1 MDRYYSLL
9 SQNAGVILFGS
20 LAMANMVLSKG
31 KSSRALIA
39 GRGARVSRSA
49 AERDGI
55 IKKWQEKDG
64 IDSWLEQV
72 DSEKSLTW
80 VKGQNDICFG
90 TLGKPEDSPFY
101 SETLK
106 ILDSKEKIPYVSK
119 IGDFYYNF
127 WQDDEHR
134 RGIWRRCTL
143 LKFKSKN
150 PVWETVLD
158 LDSLNEK
165 EGESWVWKGYVL
177 YKPDPESA
185 DEGPSAL
192 SRAMVRLSRGGADA
206 TVVREFDL
214 LAKSFVADGF
224 QMPEAKSSVSW
235 KDINTLI
242 VGTDFGDGNSVTDS
256 GYPRTVREWK
266 RGTTLSDSKQIQEGA
281 QTDVSVTSWV
291 DKHRG
296 HKFQFCCLSHTFYT
310 ETLLVKLQLGS
321 WVKVP
326 KPEDSD
332 MMVFA
337 DKFILRL
344 RSDWKINDKTTFK
357 TGSVVAVDGKE
368 LIQKA
373 EKSNFTV
380 LFEPTARSSL
390 DSMTHTYNYV
400 VLQTLDNVLSKVIFW
415 KFSKDKGWV
424 LSSEEPQSSI
434 RSISLSAV
442 DDMHNDWLWMTTFS
456 FLNTTRLSTI
466 DAKNGAKGIAEA
478 KVLKSLPPQFNDA
491 GLTETQYEATSEDG
505 TKIPYFIVS
514 KKDTKLDGSNPTLL
528 YGYGGF
534 MISMTPGYAA
544 VAGKLWLERGGVYVV
559 ANIRGGGEFGPGWH
573 KAALKENRKLAYD
586 DFIAVAEDL
595 ISRKITSSA
604 HLGIRGGSNGGLLMG
619 NMITRR
625 PDLWGAVIC
634 QVPLLDMYRYNRLL
648 AGASWMAEYGNPEI
662 PEEWDYLKRYSAYHN
677 IDPEATFP
685 ALLVT
690 TSTRD
695 DRVHPYHAR
704 AFVRR
709 ILETKA
715 ANGNDKNSI
724 LYYENMEG
732 GHGGAAD
739 NKQQAVAQALVY
751 TFLWKT
757 LAK

>member
-1 MDRYYSLL
+1 
-9 SQNAGVILFGS
+9 
-20 LAMANMVLSKG
+20 MANMVLGRG
-31 KSSRALIA
+31 KRAGFSSRALTA
-39 GRGARVSRSA
+39 GPGSRISRTV
-49 AERDGI
+49 AERDSI
-55 IKKWQEKDG
+55 VKKWQQKDG
-64 IDSWLEQV
+64 VDAWLEEV
-72 DSEKSLTW
+72 ESEKSLTW
-80 VKGQNDICFG
+80 VKGQNEVCFG
-90 TLGKPEDSPFY
+90 TVGKPEESPFY

-106 ILDSKEKIPYVSK
+106 ILDSKEKIPYVTK

-134 RGIWRRCTL
+134 RGIWRRTTL

-150 PVWETVLD
+150 PVWDTVLD
-158 LDSLNEK
+158 VDALCEA

-177 YKPDPESA
+177 YKPDPGNA
-185 DEGPSAL
+185 DEDPSIL

-206 TVVREFDL
+206 NVVREFDL
-214 LAKSFVADGF
+214 LSKSFVTDGF
-224 QMPEAKSSVSW
+224 SMPEAKSSVSW
-235 KDINTLI
+235 KDLNTLI
-242 VGTDFGDGNSVTDS
+242 VGTDFDKDGKSLTDS

-266 RGTTLSDSKQIQEGA
+266 RGTPLSESKQIQEGA
-281 QTDVSVTSWV
+281 KTDVSVQSWV
-291 DKHRG
+291 TKHKG
-296 HKFQFCCLSHTFYT
+296 HKFHFCCLAHTFYT
-310 ETLLVKLQLGS
+310 ETLLMKLQLGS

-344 RSDWKINDKTTFK
+344 RSDWKIDNKTTFK
-357 TGSVVAVDGKE
+357 TGSVVAVEGKE

-373 EKSNFTV
+373 EKAAFTV
-380 LFEPTARSSL
+380 LFEPSARGSL
-390 DSMTHTYNYV
+390 DSMTHTHNYV
-400 VLQTLDNVLSKVIFW
+400 VLQTLDNVLSKVVFW
-415 KFSKDKGWV
+415 KYSKDKGWV
-424 LSSEEPQSSI
+424 LSSEETQPSI
-434 RSISLSAV
+434 RSISLTAI
-442 DDMHNDWLWMTTFS
+442 DDTANDYLWMTTFS
-456 FLNTTRLSTI
+456 FLNTTRLSMI
-466 DAKNGAKGIAEA
+466 DAKSGAKGIADA
-478 KVLKSLPPQFNDA
+478 KLLKSLPPQFDDA
-491 GLTETQYEATSEDG
+491 GLIETQYEAVSEDG

-514 KKDTKLDGSNPTLL
+514 KKDMKLDGSNPTLL

-534 MISMTPGYAA
+534 LISMTPGYAA
-544 VAGKLWLERGGVYVV
+544 VTGKLWLEKGGVYVI
-559 ANIRGGGEFGPGWH
+559 ANIRGGGEFGPAWH

-595 ISRKITSSA
+595 IARKITSSA

-625 PDLWGAVIC
+625 PDLWGAVVC
-634 QVPLLDMYRYNRLL
+634 QVPLLDMFRYNRLL
-648 AGASWMAEYGNPEI
+648 AGASWMAEYGNPEV

-677 IDPEATFP
+677 IDEEATFP

-704 AFVRR
+704 AFVKRM
-709 ILETKA
+709 LEVKA
-715 ANGNDKNSI
+715 AKGTDQNSV
-724 LYYENMEG
+724 LYYENIEG

-757 LAK
+757 IGGK